1 MIRRIS
7 PGTPARAP
15 PPGAQRRACK
25 RSTGGFTFA
34 EDPCVGAPDARILW
48 SDAVDPGVL
57 PVTVLPAT
65 AATGDTVAIADL
77 EPWLTVVSD
86 GGGREHAVLSDGWRR
101 IRLDVHGGSLAA
113 GGVVHLHYPL
123 QGIRSL
129 EPKLLSLRRLVA
141 FCRSQRFA
149 ATLFPPDR
157 RLPRWIEA
165 LRVADARADGA
176 SYREIAIALFGEERT
191 RADWAEGGRSLH
203 SRVRRLVASARAM
216 ASGGYRGLLRGGDA
230 AGLSGKAGR
239 GEDDG

>member
-1 MIRRIS
+1 M
-7 PGTPARAP
+7 
-15 PPGAQRRACK
+15 
-25 RSTGGFTFA
+25 
-34 EDPCVGAPDARILW
+34 
-48 SDAVDPGVL
+48 DPGVL
-57 PVTVLPAT
+57 PVIVLPAT

-77 EPWLTVVSD
+77 EPWLTVV
-86 GGGREHAVLSDGWRR
+86 GGNGGREHAVFSDGWRR

-123 QGIRSL
+123 QGICSL
-129 EPKLLSLRRLVA
+129 EPKLLPLRRLVA

-157 RLPRWIEA
+157 RLPRWIDT

-191 RADWAEGGRSLH
+191 RADWTEGGRSLH

-216 ASGGYRGLLRGGDA
+216 ASGGYRDLLRGADA
-230 AGLSGKAGR
+230 GAVSRLAER
-239 GEDDG
+239 DENDG